1 MCIHCSAP
9 QTGDAV
15 YEGWASTLACQM
27 PKTRVLAMLFAPS
40 RQITLIFP
48 DFCKKHSI
56 YSVVLDAGK
65 NTGIYTVFST
75 LQRTSFC
82 MCVANTLY
90 FSACCHLQCSGNRCA
105 KIAKKS
111 SKSTFQIQFWG
122 FLRHVPCGR
131 FFSSPKKSRILGRV
145 GGRARQG
152 PTPDSK
158 PLASE

>member
-56 YSVVLDAGK
+56 YCVFLDAGK

-82 MCVANTLY
+82 MCVAHTVLL
-90 FSACCHLQCSGNRCA
+90 SVLSLTVQCSGNRCA
-105 KIAKKS
+105 KITKKS
-111 SKSTFQIQFWG
+111 SKSTFQIQFLRIFEARPLWSL
-122 FLRHVPCGR
+122 FLIPQKIKDFGEGR
-131 FFSSPKKSRILGRV
+131 
-145 GGRARQG
+145 RQG
-152 PTPDSK
+152 PTGPDR
-158 PLASE
+158 